1 MKPIERV
8 LTALDEAGLALALPE
23 AMPRITGVTDD
34 SRRVKAGFLFCAV
47 KGTAQDGHRFVQPAI
62 EAGAAAVLVSDRQ
75 DVTVPQ
81 IVVRDSRRATA
92 LAAAV
97 WHGRPAE
104 GMRLVG
110 VTGTNGKS
118 TTTALVRHLLNDDR
132 SAGSIGTLGAF
143 DGHGWALEEYGSLT
157 TPGAVELQGVLAAL
171 TERGVRTVAMEASS
185 HALDQGRLDT
195 LVLAGAVYTNLT
207 RDHLDYHANFEA
219 YRRAKMRLSTLLG
232 PDGVEAVNADDRA
245 WDALPSRD
253 GRRVRYGRARM
264 CDVGLVRAS
273 LDADGSDVVM
283 RLGDRE
289 VACRLPLVGDFNVSN
304 ALAAAALAWGWGVG
318 PEAIGQKLGGAPQVP
333 GRMERLASGEF
344 TVVRDYAHT
353 PDALARVVET
363 LRPLTTGRLIV
374 LFGAGGDRD
383 RGKRPLMGEVVARAA
398 DLAIVTSDNPR
409 TEDPAAIIRD
419 IEVGMS
425 GASYQAIVDRRAAI
439 HHAVSLLR
447 SGDCLLLAGKG
458 HETYQVIGTESLP
471 FDERAIVAEAF
482 EERTP
487 T

>member
-8 LTALDEAGLALALPE
+8 LAALDGAGLLVSRPE
-23 AMPRITGVTDD
+23 AIPRVSGVSDD
-34 SRRVKAGFLFCAV
+34 SRRVKSGFLFCAV
-47 KGTAQDGHRFVQPAI
+47 KGTAQDGHTFVPAAV
-62 EAGAAAVLVSDRQ
+62 EAGAAVVLVSDPQ

-81 IVVRDSRRATA
+81 IVVRDGRRATA
-92 LAAAV
+92 LAAAA
-97 WHGRPAE
+97 WYGHPAE
-104 GMRLVG
+104 GMRIVG

-143 DGHGWALEEYGSLT
+143 DGHGRGLDEYGSLT
-157 TPGAVELQGVLAAL
+157 TPGAVELQSVLAAL
-171 TERGVRTVAMEASS
+171 KERGVRHVAMEASS
-185 HALDQGRLDT
+185 HALDQRRLET

-207 RDHLDYHANFEA
+207 RDHLDYHPDFDA
-219 YRRAKMRLSTLLG
+219 YRAAKMRLSALLA
-232 PDGVEAVNADDRA
+232 PDGVEAVNAADRA

-253 GRRVRYGRARM
+253 GRRVRYGRTAGA
-264 CDVGLVRAS
+264 DVRLVRAS
-273 LDADGSDVVM
+273 LDADGSDVAL
-283 RLGDRE
+283 RFGERE
-289 VACRLPLVGDFNVSN
+289 VGCRLPLVGDFNVSN
-304 ALAAAALAWGWGVG
+304 ALAAAAVAWGLGVD
-318 PEAIGQKLGGAPQVP
+318 PHAIGQKLSGAPQVP

-353 PDALARVVET
+353 PDALARVIET

-383 RGKRPLMGEVVARAA
+383 RGKRPLMGEVVARTA

-419 IEVGMS
+419 VEAGMA
-425 GASYQAIVDRRAAI
+425 GARYEAIVDRREAI
-439 HHAVSLLR
+439 HRAVSLLR

-458 HETYQVIGTESLP
+458 HETHQVIGTKALP
-471 FDERAIVAEAF
+471 FDERAIVADAF